1 MQNSRGRNGID
12 PVRPPRRRRRPA
24 GERRA
29 VFGFFGQI
37 HPFKGLIELLTAIDH
52 ADRLWPEKSKAIRL
66 TIHGARLELNG
77 PDYIALFRRLLA
89 KTAARVH
96 FAGPYARRGLYRLM
110 AAVDWVVV
118 PSIWWENSP
127 LVIEEA
133 LAHRRPVLCSD
144 IGGMAEWV
152 RPGKDGFHFPVGDA
166 IELARLLAW
175 LADDDAVW
183 EGLQKTMRRPTTI
196 AAAVA
201 RHLEVYRDRSSPLG

>member
-1 MQNSRGRNGID
+1 
-12 PVRPPRRRRRPA
+12 
-24 GERRA
+24 
-29 VFGFFGQI
+29 
-37 HPFKGLIELLTAIDH
+37 LTAIDH